1 MSAHL
6 EIRHHDGRTESMPCP
21 LVLTIGR
28 DRSNGLWIP
37 DPLSSRSHAIIRAI
51 GKDYYVLDSGS
62 RNGVFLN
69 SRRISAPVQLKPNDR
84 VVIGETQIN
93 FIQPVAMDETVN
105 NNVSTKAGTNFAE
118 TMHYVRADIRSVVI
132 LVSDIRGFTA
142 LSESIPIDLLT
153 KVMSYWFQAV
163 QETVERNCGVVDKFI
178 GDCVLAKW
186 EVDRND
192 ASAAIAAL
200 RTALELD
207 ILTRGMTQRFP
218 ELNRELHIGV
228 GLNKGDAAVGIGADN
243 TILGDVVN
251 TAFRLESSTKDLGC
265 DLVMNA
271 PFSILLPPESPLG
284 GRHQIAVKGKVEQLQ
299 VTACTFAEVQKF
311 FAEIGGTN

>member
-1 MSAHL
+1 
-6 EIRHHDGRTESMPCP
+6 MPCP

-28 DRSNGLWIP
+28 DRSNGLWIS

-69 SRRISAPVQLKPNDR
+69 SRRISAPVQLKSNDR
-84 VVIGETQIN
+84 VVIGETQIT
-93 FIQPVAMDETVN
+93 FIQQASLDETVN

-118 TMHYVRADIRSVVI
+118 TMHYVRADIRSVVV

-163 QETVERNCGVVDKFI
+163 QETVERNGGVVDKFI

-186 EVDRND
+186 EVERND
-192 ASAAIAAL
+192 ASAATAAL
-200 RTALELD
+200 RTALQLD
-207 ILTRGMTQRFP
+207 VLTRGLSQRFP
-218 ELNRELHIGV
+218 ELTRELHIGV

-271 PFSILLPPESPLG
+271 PFSALLPADLSIG

-299 VTACTFAEVQKF
+299 VTACTFAEIQKF
-311 FAEIGGTN
+311 FGAGTGTN